1 MSKEIENNKA
11 IFLINK
17 IPFKENANKD
27 SIFISTIKVEYEI
40 SLKKVGN
47 NPYVFKVIDLTSKKV
62 DVICKE
68 VFTRRM
74 CNYFKTDFIHWN
86 AKKAN
91 TMNQYIKV
99 RPKEI
104 VEGQLYTTTWAN
116 PVAQWVLKEYINDD
130 NIILSSPKTNK
141 EILTKSSELMVWI
154 NTNEK

>member
-1 MSKEIENNKA
+1 
-11 IFLINK
+11 
-17 IPFKENANKD
+17 
-27 SIFISTIKVEYEI
+27 
-40 SLKKVGN
+40 
-47 NPYVFKVIDLTSKKV
+47 
-62 DVICKE
+62 
-68 VFTRRM
+68 M